1 MNDFYMWAGLLVSVA
16 VLLAVLPWLRKGKS
30 ELSNSLTNTGLIR
43 QRLTE
48 LADEQQQGLLTE
60 SDRLQAE
67 KELKLALL
75 DEVKEKDNVQSGGK
89 LVLLLGLLV
98 GLSVGGATYYK
109 ASQLEKVE
117 HWQSV
122 KGKTS
127 ELGQRILQGDDGL
140 TLEDMQ
146 DFSLGLR
153 SRLLEKPEDPI
164 GWMLLGRVSGALNR
178 IDDSIEAFERS
189 IKYDPDNT
197 GTLVSYAQALL
208 MTGQEQQL
216 LHAKKVLM
224 HTLSLEA
231 DNTNAMGML
240 AVAAAELGDKQLALE
255 NWQKLR
261 DFVPQTDPN
270 YAAISQ
276 RIAQLTTEIKGG
288 SQVAASS
295 VQENSSD
302 LSGKRVEVTVNISDE
317 LKAKLPKSGF
327 LLVFAQESSGQN
339 KMPAAVVKMP
349 LTEFPVTVTLSN
361 QNAMMP
367 SYTLSHLD
375 SAKLVARVSIDGNVS
390 QSVGNF
396 QGQVI
401 VTLST
406 TEMNQQTILIDRI
419 L

>member
-1 MNDFYMWAGLLVSVA
+1 MNDFYMWAGLLVLVA

-30 ELSNSLTNTGLIR
+30 ESSNSLTNTGLIR

-60 SDRLQAE
+60 SDKLQAE

-98 GLSVGGATYYK
+98 GLSVGGASYYK
-109 ASQLEKVE
+109 ANQLGKVE
-117 HWQSV
+117 HWQNV

-127 ELGQRILQGDDGL
+127 EIGQRILQGDKDL

-146 DFSLGLR
+146 DFALGLR
-153 SRLLEKPEDPI
+153 TRLLDKPDDPV

-178 IDDSIEAFERS
+178 IDNSIKAFELS
-189 IKYDPDNT
+189 LKYDPDNI
-197 GTLVSYAQALL
+197 GTLISYAQALL
-208 MTGQEQQL
+208 MTGQEQQMV
-216 LHAKKVLM
+216 HAKRVLS
-224 HTLSLEA
+224 HVLSLES

-240 AVAAAELGDKQLALE
+240 AVVAAELGDKQLALQ

-261 DFVPQTDPN
+261 GFVPQTDPN
-270 YAAISQ
+270 YAAINQ
-276 RIAQLTTEIKGG
+276 RITQLTTELEGG
-288 SQVAASS
+288 PQMASQLDQGNNES
-295 VQENSSD
+295 
-302 LSGKRVEVTVNISDE
+302 SGKSVEVTVNISDE
-317 LKAKLPKSGF
+317 LKAKLPKNGF

-367 SYTLSHLD
+367 AYTLSHLE
-375 SAKLVARVSIDGNVS
+375 SAKLVARVSVDGNVS
-390 QSVGNF
+390 QSDGNF
-396 QGQVI
+396 QGEI
-401 VTLST
+401 IATLST
-406 TEMNQQTILIDRI
+406 TELNQQTILIDRI